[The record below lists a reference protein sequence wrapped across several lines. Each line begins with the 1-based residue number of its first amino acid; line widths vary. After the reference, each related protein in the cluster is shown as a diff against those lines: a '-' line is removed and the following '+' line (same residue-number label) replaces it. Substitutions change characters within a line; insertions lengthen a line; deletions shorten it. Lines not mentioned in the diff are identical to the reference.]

1 MVRRYRQRIQGTISP
16 KAYDIVMN
24 ERESGRLFNHNLSK
38 ALETIILEWD
48 MIPLKEKA
56 HQDEYTR
63 LVEQIK
69 ELEENKSPKKKKR
82 VK

>member
-1 MVRRYRQRIQGTISP
+1 VQGTISP

-38 ALETIILEWD
+38 ALDTIILEWG
-48 MIPLKEKA
+48 MIPTKEKA

-63 LVEQIK
+63 LVERITK
-69 ELEENKSPKKKKR
+69 LEDKKTKKK
-82 VK
+82 